1 MIENPYDKLTTL
13 DADRPIWTRIFTVAP
28 LVLVGTTDPDG
39 APDLA
44 PKHMAMPL
52 GWDNYFG
59 FVCAPSHSTY
69 RNIERTGS
77 FTVTYPR
84 PADIVAAS
92 LTASPRCEDA
102 KPVVGMLETFPAR
115 EVEGVFVANGYVFLE
130 CRLDRIVDGFGPN
143 ALIAGQVIAAHVDAD
158 ALRSDDRDDA
168 DLLLAAPQLAYLYP
182 GRFAVIDATQ
192 AFPFPAGMRR

>member
-13 DADRPIWTRIFTVAP
+13 AADRPIWTRIFTVAP

-143 ALIAGQVIAAHVDAD
+143 ALIAGQVIAAHVDAN

>member
-77 FTVTYPR
+77 FAVTYPR